1 MQPIDGVWD
10 CGNQF
15 LKHICFR
22 LNILGFLR
30 FEEMPSTMVCR
41 FRQKRLDYVPGQ
53 GQQGT
58 KMINE
63 AEKDPQHNI
72 IIKGARVHNLK
83 NMDVAIPKNKLVVVT
98 GMSGSG
104 KSSLAF
110 DTLYAEGQRRYV
122 ESLSA
127 YARQFLGRMN
137 KPDVDYIKGI
147 APAIAIEQKVIT
159 SNPRSTVGTS
169 TEIYDYLK
177 LLFSRIGKTISPVS
191 GGIVKKDTVTDV
203 INFVMGQPN
212 ETQVTVLCPLH
223 PHNNRSL
230 KEELAVLMQK
240 GFVRVEYAG
249 KLSRIEDLL
258 QDMSIIDDGAWLAAE
273 VNGDASQISSLKSQ
287 ISSVRIVI
295 DRISKNEEDE
305 TISRLGDSAQ
315 TAFFEGKGDCYV
327 RYKLPD
333 NHKEEERFF
342 CDRFELD
349 GIRFEE
355 PNPNFFS
362 FNNPYG
368 ACKRCEGYGKV
379 IGIDEDLVIPD
390 KSKSVYEGA
399 IAPWRGEKMREWND
413 VLVKNALKFDFPIH
427 RQYNQLSEAQQRLLW
442 KGNNHFRGLDSFF
455 KELEEQTYK
464 IQYRVMLSRYRG
476 KTTCPECKGSRLR
489 EDASYVKISGKSITD
504 IVLMPLDKAL
514 AFFSALELNETDVK
528 IGKRLLTEI
537 TNRLLFLND
546 VGLRYLTLN
555 RLSNTLSGGESQR
568 INLATSLGS
577 SLVGSIYVLDEP
589 SIGLH
594 PRDTQRLISVL
605 KSLRDVGNTVLVVE
619 HEEEIMKAADHIID
633 IGPEAGTHGGHL
645 VFSGTYDEIIKDDNS
660 LTGRYLSGKEQIAIP
675 KTRRKWND
683 FIEIKGARE
692 NNLKHVSAKFP
703 LGVLTVVT
711 GVSGSGKTS
720 LVKRILAPALQKV
733 LGNYNGEQTGAYDA
747 IEGDYQ
753 KVEQVELVDQNPI
766 GRSSRS
772 NPVTYVKAWDEIRN
786 LYAGQA
792 RAKAAGLKPSAFSF
806 NVEGGRCDV
815 CQGEGEVKIEMQF
828 MADIYLTCETCGG
841 KRFKQH
847 ILDITYKDKS
857 VADVLSMTIE
867 EAIEF
872 FAKEPKIVNRI
883 KPLMDVGLGY
893 VQLGQ
898 SSNTLSGG
906 EAQRIKLASFL
917 VKGNNANKTLFIF
930 DEPTTGLH
938 FADIKKLLKSF
949 DALLDQGNTII
960 VIEHNMDVIKCA
972 DWIIDI
978 GPEGGD
984 NGGKVV
990 FEGVPEDLIKKAD
1003 SYTGA
1008 FLKERF

>member
-1 MQPIDGVWD
+1 M
-10 CGNQF
+10 
-15 LKHICFR
+15 L
-22 LNILGFLR
+22 
-30 FEEMPSTMVCR
+30 ET
-41 FRQKRLDYVPGQ
+41 
-53 GQQGT
+53 
-58 KMINE
+58 
-63 AEKDPQHNI
+63 EKDLQRHI

-83 NMDVAIPKNKLVVVT
+83 NMDIAIPKNQLVVIT

-122 ESLSA
+122 ESLSS

-191 GGIVKKDTVTDV
+191 GVQVKKDTVTDV
-203 INFVMGQPN
+203 VNFCQSMPDD
-212 ETQVTVLCPLH
+212 TQLTILCPLH

-240 GFVRVEYAG
+240 GFIRVEFNG
-249 KLSRIEDLL
+249 KVSRIEALLEDESIGNESLTTGDDLRIVVDRITKNNEDETLSRI
-258 QDMSIIDDGAWLAAE
+258 A
-273 VNGDASQISSLKSQ
+273 
-287 ISSVRIVI
+287 
-295 DRISKNEEDE
+295 
-305 TISRLGDSAQ
+305 DSAQ

-327 RYKLPD
+327 RYQKPED
-333 NHKEEERFF
+333 DKEAENFF

-349 GIRFEE
+349 GIKFEE
-355 PNPNFFS
+355 PTPNFFS

-368 ACKRCEGYGKV
+368 ACRKCEGYGKV

-390 KSKSVYEGA
+390 KSKSIYDNA
-399 IAPWRGEKMREWND
+399 IAPWRGEKMGEWNQRLISQAD
-413 VLVKNALKFDFPIH
+413 KFNFPIH
-427 RQYNQLSEAQQRLLW
+427 RAYSQLSDKEKKVLW
-442 KGNNHFRGLDSFF
+442 TGNKYFSGLDAFF
-455 KELEEQTYK
+455 KEIEEQTYK
-464 IQYRVMLSRYRG
+464 IQYRVILSRYRG
-476 KTTCPECKGSRLR
+476 KTTCPDCKGSRLR
-489 EDASYVKISGKSITD
+489 PDATYVKIAGHSITD
-504 IVLMPLDKAL
+504 IVLMPLDKAE
-514 AFFSALELNETDVK
+514 AFFNALQLDEHDSK
-528 IGKRLLTEI
+528 IAKRLLMEI
-537 TNRLLFLND
+537 TNRISFLND
-546 VGLRYLTLN
+546 VGLGYLTLN

-577 SLVGSIYVLDEP
+577 SLVGSVYVLDEP

-594 PRDTQRLISVL
+594 PRDTQRLITVL

-619 HEEEIMKAADHIID
+619 HEEEIMQAADHIID
-633 IGPEAGTHGGHL
+633 IGPEAGSNGGQL
-645 VFSGTYDEIIKDDNS
+645 IFSGTYDQILVDDNS
-660 LTGRYLSGKEQIAIP
+660 LTGKYLSGRESIEVP
-675 KTRRKWND
+675 DHRRKWND
-683 FIEIKGARE
+683 FVEIKGARE
-692 NNLKHVSAKFP
+692 NNLQNIDVKFP

-720 LVKRILAPALQKV
+720 LVKRILHPALQKV
-733 LGNYNGEQTGAYDA
+733 LGNYSGEQTGSYDS
-747 IEGDYQ
+747 IEGDYS
-753 KVEQVELVDQNPI
+753 KIEAVEMVDQNPI

-792 RAKAAGLKPSAFSF
+792 AAKASGLKPSAFSF

-828 MADIYLTCETCGG
+828 MADIFLPCEACNG
-841 KRFKQH
+841 KRFKQN
-847 ILDITYKDKS
+847 ILDVTYQEKNVS
-857 VADVLSMTIE
+857 EVLQMTIDD
-867 EAIEF
+867 ALEF
-872 FAKEPKIVNRI
+872 FANEQKILNKL
-883 KPLMDVGLGY
+883 KPLQDVGLGY

-917 VKGNNANKTLFIF
+917 IKGNNASKTLFIF

-949 DALLDQGNTII
+949 NALLEQGNTII

-972 DWIIDI
+972 DWVIDI
-978 GPEGGD
+978 GPGGG
-984 NGGKVV
+984 NHGGSLV
-990 FEGVPEDLIKKAD
+990 FEGLPEDLLKNKK
-1003 SYTGA
+1003 SFTGQ
-1008 FLKERF
+1008 FLKERLGK

>member
-1 MQPIDGVWD
+1 MSI
-10 CGNQF
+10 
-15 LKHICFR
+15 
-22 LNILGFLR
+22 
-30 FEEMPSTMVCR
+30 ET
-41 FRQKRLDYVPGQ
+41 
-53 GQQGT
+53 
-58 KMINE
+58 
-63 AEKDPQHNI
+63 EKDPQHHI

-83 NMDVAIPKNKLVVVT
+83 NMDVAIPKNKLVVIT

-122 ESLSA
+122 ESLSS

-191 GGIVKKDTVTDV
+191 GQVVKKDTVTDV
-203 INFVMGQPN
+203 INFIVALPD
-212 ETQVTVLCPLH
+212 ESQVTILCPLY

-230 KEELAVLMQK
+230 KEELAVLLQK
-240 GFVRVEYAG
+240 GFVRVEYQG

-258 QDMSIIDDGAWLAAE
+258 ADESVDNSSMKIQLKADSKKAKDNVDTSLIAKHFTE
-273 VNGDASQISSLKSQ
+273 VK
-287 ISSVRIVI
+287 IVI
-295 DRISKNEEDE
+295 DRITKNETDE
-305 TISRLGDSAQ
+305 TISRLGDSVQ

-327 RYKLPD
+327 RYRQPD
-333 NHKEEERFF
+333 AEIETERFF

-349 GIRFEE
+349 GISFEE
-355 PNPNFFS
+355 PTPNFFS

-368 ACKRCEGYGKV
+368 ACKRCEGYGKI

-390 KSKSVYEGA
+390 KSKTIYEGA
-399 IAPWRGEKMREWND
+399 IAPWRGEKMREWNEE
-413 VLVKNALKFDFPIH
+413 LVKNALKFDFPIH
-427 RQYNQLSEAQQRLLW
+427 RQYNQLTEAQQRLLW
-442 KGNNHFRGLDSFF
+442 TGNQYFRGLDAFF

-489 EDASYVKISGKSITD
+489 QDASFVKIAGKSITD
-504 IVLMPLDKAL
+504 IVLMPLDKAYE
-514 AFFSALELNETDVK
+514 FFSNLDLSEQDQK
-528 IGKRLLTEI
+528 IAKRLLTEI
-537 TNRLLFLND
+537 TNRLGFLNN
-546 VGLRYLTLN
+546 VGLGYLTLN

-577 SLVGSIYVLDEP
+577 SLVGSVYVLDEP

-594 PRDTQRLISVL
+594 PRDTQRLITVL

-619 HEEEIMKAADHIID
+619 HEEEIMQAADHIID
-633 IGPEAGTHGGHL
+633 IGPEAGTHGGEL
-645 VFSGTYDEIIKDDNS
+645 IFSGTYDEIIQDDNS
-660 LTGRYLSGKEQIAIP
+660 LTGRYLARKEQIAIP
-675 KTRRKWND
+675 ATRRKWND
-683 FIEIKGARE
+683 YIEIRGGRE
-692 NNLKHVSAKFP
+692 NNLKHVNAKFP

-733 LGNYNGEQTGAYDA
+733 LGNYTGEQTGSYDS

-753 KVEQVELVDQNPI
+753 KVEQVEIVDQNPI

-786 LYAGQA
+786 LYASQPV
-792 RAKAAGLKPSAFSF
+792 AKAAGLKPSAFSF

-828 MADIYLTCETCGG
+828 MADIFLTCETCGG

-847 ILDITYKDKS
+847 ILDVTYQDKNVS
-857 VADVLSMTIE
+857 DVLSMTID
-867 EAIEF
+867 EALEF
-872 FAKEPKIVNRI
+872 FRKEPKIISKI
-883 KPLMDVGLGY
+883 KPLVDVGLGY

-917 VKGNNANKTLFIF
+917 VKGNNSNKTLFIF

-949 DALLDQGNTII
+949 DALLDHGNTII

-972 DWIIDI
+972 DWVIDI

-984 NGGKVV
+984 NGGKVI
-990 FEGVPEDLIKKAD
+990 FEGAPEDLIKQEQ
-1003 SYTGA
+1003 SYTGE
-1008 FLKERF
+1008 FLKERFSAPGTAKEKHLDWVGK

>member
-1 MQPIDGVWD
+1 M
-10 CGNQF
+10 
-15 LKHICFR
+15 K
-22 LNILGFLR
+22 
-30 FEEMPSTMVCR
+30 
-41 FRQKRLDYVPGQ
+41 
-53 GQQGT
+53 
-58 KMINE
+58 E
-63 AEKDPQHNI
+63 AEKDPQKHI

-122 ESLSA
+122 ESLSS

-191 GGIVKKDTVTDV
+191 GGVVKKDTVTDV
-203 INFVMGQPN
+203 VNFVTSLAD
-212 ETQVTVLCPLH
+212 ETQVTIICPLH

-240 GFVRVEYAG
+240 GFIRVEYNG
-249 KLSRIEDLL
+249 ELNRIESMLEDE
-258 QDMSIIDDGAWLAAE
+258 SIANVA
-273 VNGDASQISSLKSQ
+273 QISDTAL
-287 ISSVRIVI
+287 RIVI
-295 DRISKNEEDE
+295 DRITKNTEEE
-305 TISRLGDSAQ
+305 TLSRLADSVQ
-315 TAFFEGKGDCYV
+315 TGFFEGKGDVFV
-327 RYKLPD
+327 RYREPEAD
-333 NHKEEERFF
+333 NEIEKFF

-355 PNPNFFS
+355 PTANFFS

-390 KSKSVYEGA
+390 KSKTVYEGA

-413 VLVKNALKFDFPIH
+413 KLVKSAIKFDFPIH
-427 RQYNQLSEAQQRLLW
+427 RQYNQLTPEQQQLLW
-442 KGNNHFRGLDSFF
+442 TGNQYFRGLNEFF
-455 KELEEQTYK
+455 KEMEEQTYK
-464 IQYRVMLSRYRG
+464 IQYRVLLSRYRG

-489 EDASYVKISGKSITD
+489 KDAAYVKIEGRSITD
-504 IVLMPLDKAL
+504 IVLMPLDE
-514 AFFSALELNETDVK
+514 ALEFFGSLALSPNDVK
-528 IGKRLLTEI
+528 IGKRLLLEI
-537 TNRLLFLND
+537 TNRLRFLND
-546 VGLRYLTLN
+546 VGLSYLTLN

-577 SLVGSIYVLDEP
+577 SLVGSVYVLDEP

-594 PRDTQRLISVL
+594 PRDTQRLVGVL

-633 IGPEAGTHGGHL
+633 IGPEAGTHGGNL
-645 VFSGTYDEIIKDDNS
+645 IFTGTYDQIIVDDNS
-660 LTGRYLSGKEQIAIP
+660 LTGKYLSGREEIAIP
-675 KTRRKWND
+675 KLRRKWSD
-683 FIEIKGARE
+683 FIELKGARE
-692 NNLKHVSAKFP
+692 NNLNHVSAKFP

-720 LVKRILAPALQKV
+720 LVKRVLAPALQKT
-733 LGNYNGEQTGAYDA
+733 LGNYTGEQSGSFDSL
-747 IEGDYQ
+747 EGDYA
-753 KVEQVELVDQNPI
+753 KIEQVELVDQNPI

-772 NPVTYVKAWDEIRN
+772 NPVTYVKAWDDIRN
-786 LYAGQA
+786 LYASQPA
-792 RAKAAGLKPSAFSF
+792 AKAGGLKPSAFSF

-828 MADIYLTCETCGG
+828 MADIFLTCEACGG

-847 ILDITYKDKS
+847 ILDITYNEKNVS
-857 VADVLSMTIE
+857 EVLDLTID
-867 EAIEF
+867 EALEF
-872 FAKEPKIVNRI
+872 FAKEAKIVAKI
-883 KPLMDVGLGY
+883 KPLVDVGLGY

-917 VKGNNANKTLFIF
+917 VKGNNTHKTLFIF

-949 DALLDQGNTII
+949 DALLEHGNTII

-972 DWIIDI
+972 DWVIDI
-978 GPEGGD
+978 GPEGG
-984 NGGKVV
+984 NRGGNVV
-990 FEGVPEDLIKKAD
+990 FEGVPEDLIKQEG
-1003 SYTGA
+1003 SFTGE
-1008 FLKERF
+1008 FLKERFEVK